1 MARPSK
7 PIKWEEVI
15 LRMKAGNSAVSIAN
29 AFDVS
34 IATFY
39 ERFNSE
45 FDCTFPDKKAE
56 LLENGSDDLQYM
68 QFKKAM
74 GGSERML
81 LWLGQVRLG
90 QKPPESAS
98 STYTPED
105 KEKIERIHEQLS
117 SMSESLT
124 LNNSRINSS
133 KEV

>member
-7 PIKWEEVI
+7 PIKWDEVI

-39 ERFNSE
+39 ERFLSE
-45 FDCTFPDKKAE
+45 FDCTFPEKKAE

-90 QKPPESAS
+90 QKPPESTT

-105 KEKIERIHEQLS
+105 KEKIEKIHNQLS
-117 SMSESLT
+117 SMSEA
-124 LNNSRINSS
+124 LNNSRNNNNND
-133 KEV
+133 V